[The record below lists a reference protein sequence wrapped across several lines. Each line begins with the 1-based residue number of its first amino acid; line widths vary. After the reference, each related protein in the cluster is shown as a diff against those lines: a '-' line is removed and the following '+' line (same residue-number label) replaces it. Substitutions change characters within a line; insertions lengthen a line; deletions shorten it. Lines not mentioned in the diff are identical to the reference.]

1 MVSKLGPEQ
10 GLTFTFAFN
19 TTTTYIV
26 QNHKI
31 RIQVGKWKSQ
41 EGEAGFHLQLFLQST
56 LHPHLVL
63 HHPESTIHH
72 LHHLEST
79 FHQMNHN

>member
-1 MVSKLGPEQ
+1 MAMPLGIFAATPKDKIGAARGKLG
-10 GLTFTFAFN
+10 GN
-19 TTTTYIV
+19 
-26 QNHKI
+26 
-31 RIQVGKWKSQ
+31 Q
-41 EGEAGFHLQLFLQST
+41 EGEAGFRLQLFLQST

-63 HHPESTIHH
+63 HHLESTTHH